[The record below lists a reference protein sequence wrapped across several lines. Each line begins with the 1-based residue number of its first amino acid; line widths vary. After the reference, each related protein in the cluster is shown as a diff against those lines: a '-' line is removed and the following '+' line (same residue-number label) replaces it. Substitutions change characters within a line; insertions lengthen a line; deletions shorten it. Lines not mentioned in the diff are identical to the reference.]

1 MRERWRTEMLREM
14 VWPLQWL
21 RARWS
26 VLPERGIVGCAIGQ
40 RGRDAV
46 VETPAV
52 DAVERH

>member
-1 MRERWRTEMLREM
+1 MLREM